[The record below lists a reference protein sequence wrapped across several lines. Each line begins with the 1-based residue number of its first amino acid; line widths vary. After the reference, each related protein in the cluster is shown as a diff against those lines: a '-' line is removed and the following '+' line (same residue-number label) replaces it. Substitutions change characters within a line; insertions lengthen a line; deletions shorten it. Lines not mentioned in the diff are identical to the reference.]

1 MGSTRGGD
9 DVTLPVPH
17 ITPRG
22 FIRLQAVRVYAHGGA
37 SLSIRVK
44 DAKGYWQIASVHA
57 LRPLASD
64 PETQRRT
71 LLVLFEHVAMQYA
84 RPYKLRSLT
93 TFNRLANSDRRK

>member
-22 FIRLQAVRVYAHGGA
+22 FMRLQAVRVYAHGGA

-57 LRPLASD
+57 LRLLTSD
-64 PETQRRT
+64 TETQRRP
-71 LLVLFEHVAMQYA
+71 LLVLLEPVAMQYGH
-84 RPYKLRSLT
+84 PYKLRSLAA
-93 TFNRLANSDRRK
+93 FNRLVDSDWRK